1 MYAVARD
8 YLAIPG
14 AEVDVERLFN
24 IGRDLL
30 GLRRVSM
37 KGETIRAIM
46 IVKDYLGRQKLG
58 MV

>member
-1 MYAVARD
+1 MYAIARD
-8 YLAIPG
+8 YLVIPG
-14 AEVDVERLFN
+14 TEVNVERLFN
-24 IGRDLL
+24 MGRDLL

>member
-1 MYAVARD
+1 MYAIARD
-8 YLAIPG
+8 HLVIPG

-24 IGRDLL
+24 MGSDLL

-37 KGETIRAIM
+37 KGETMRAIM
-46 IVKDYLGRQKLG
+46 IVKDYLRRQKLG

>member
-1 MYAVARD
+1 MYAIARD
-8 YLAIPG
+8 YLVIPG
-14 AEVDVERLFN
+14 TEVDVERLFN
-24 IGRDLL
+24 MGRDLL

-37 KGETIRAIM
+37 KGETMRAIM

>member
-1 MYAVARD
+1 MYAIARD
-8 YLAIPG
+8 YLVIPG
-14 AEVDVERLFN
+14 AEVNVERLFN
-24 IGRDLL
+24 MGRDLL

-37 KGETIRAIM
+37 KGETMRAIM